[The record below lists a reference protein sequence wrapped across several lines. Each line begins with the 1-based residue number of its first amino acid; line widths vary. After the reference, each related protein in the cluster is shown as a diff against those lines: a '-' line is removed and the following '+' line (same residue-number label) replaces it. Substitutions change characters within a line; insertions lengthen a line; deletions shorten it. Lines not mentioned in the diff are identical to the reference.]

1 MASVATNATVTAGG
15 VEVTP
20 ALLCERGGALA
31 QEGNLELAYQFFGR
45 AVTNAPNDPHVLA
58 MYAEFLAGS
67 LGDVEE
73 AKKVLE
79 SCVQCGGR
87 GQVYFSLGQ
96 VQTGM
101 DAVQSFRAGIEQ
113 LEHDPQN
120 NEIIASAY
128 CRICEVF
135 MTDLCFEENA
145 EQICVT
151 CATKAVELSVGGGRV
166 EALHCWASV
175 LISQQKTTEAKAEIL
190 KAFAILQDLEDD
202 DEIIE
207 VADVV
212 EYEMRLNVSK
222 VLIEVG
228 CGSEASI
235 VLEALL
241 LESDADIEV
250 WYCCGLAYRQQELY
264 AEALPYL
271 ETAATMIQSLPGEDR
286 AHMEEQVST
295 TVDEVKEKVAAAAAS
310 E

>member
-1 MASVATNATVTAGG
+1 
-15 VEVTP
+15 
-20 ALLCERGGALA
+20 
-31 QEGNLELAYQFFGR
+31 
-45 AVTNAPNDPHVLA
+45 LA

-151 CATKAVELSVGGGRV
+151 CATKALLGERLDLATENHRGQGR
-166 EALHCWASV
+166 
-175 LISQQKTTEAKAEIL
+175 
-190 KAFAILQDLEDD
+190 
-202 DEIIE
+202 
-207 VADVV
+207 
-212 EYEMRLNVSK
+212 N
-222 VLIEVG
+222 
-228 CGSEASI
+228 SESI
-235 VLEALL
+235 
-241 LESDADIEV
+241 
-250 WYCCGLAYRQQELY
+250 CHLARF
-264 AEALPYL
+264 
-271 ETAATMIQSLPGEDR
+271 GR
-286 AHMEEQVST
+286 R
-295 TVDEVKEKVAAAAAS
+295 
-310 E
+310 